1 MKGMNMWR
9 QGDVFFERVT
19 EIPAN
24 VRQHPLPHVTLV
36 HGEMTGHSHRIADP
50 RTATLFA
57 AGPMTFFLDVHEGG
71 ATVVHEEHGPI
82 ALEPGLYRVWR
93 QREYS
98 PEAIRVVRD

>member
-1 MKGMNMWR
+1 MKGVNMWR

-19 EIPAN
+19 KIPA
-24 VRQHPLPHVTLV
+24 RMRERPLPHVTLV

-57 AGPMTFFLDVHEGG
+57 AGPTTFYLDVHAGG
-71 ATVVHEEHGPI
+71 AMVVHEEHGPI

>member
-1 MKGMNMWR
+1 MWR

-19 EIPAN
+19 EIPAQ
-24 VRQHPLPHVTLV
+24 VREHPLPHVTLV

-57 AGPMTFFLDVHEGG
+57 ASATSFLLEVHDGG
-71 ATVVHEEHGPI
+71 ATVVHEEHGSI
-82 ALEPGLYRVWR
+82 ALDAGLYRVWR

-98 PEAIRVVRD
+98 PQAVRIVQD

>member
-1 MKGMNMWR
+1 MWR

-19 EIPAN
+19 EIPA
-24 VRQHPLPHVTLV
+24 RLRERPLPHVTLV

-57 AGPMTFFLDVHEGG
+57 AGATSFFLEVRDGG
-71 ATVVHEEHGPI
+71 AEVVHEEHGPI
-82 ALEPGLYRVWR
+82 VLEPGFYRVWR

-98 PEAIRVVRD
+98 PEAIRIVQD